1 MERGGMGA
9 SRTLR
14 DLLAG
19 VGGAEVRG
27 DSGCAIAG
35 LAYDSRRVR
44 PGDLFATWV
53 GFENDG
59 HVFVPE
65 AVAAGAVA
73 CLVER
78 RGAVPPQAVEVFVED
93 SRRALSRVAA
103 NFYGHPARSLHV
115 VGVTGTKGKTTT
127 TYLCREV
134 LSSLAPVG
142 LIGTVQTI
150 IGNQPQVI
158 RGVHLTTPE
167 APDLHAAFADMVAA
181 GDRFCVM
188 EASSLAL
195 ARHRVDDC
203 MFRTAVFT
211 NLSHDHIGGREHS
224 DLQSYQAAKERL
236 FRLCDPAG
244 HAVINADDPAGPLM
258 IRATSAAVT
267 TYGLRPGADVRAEGI
282 EIDPS
287 GASFTIVHG
296 AGRYPVRLHLT
307 GRFNVYNALAAFAV
321 GMTAGVDPAAAA
333 AALQRVSGVPGR
345 FQVVPS
351 PLPFSV
357 IVDFAHTPDSLQN
370 VLSTARE
377 FARGRVIAV
386 FGAGGDRDRGK
397 RPRMG
402 AIAAAAADVV
412 ILTSDNP
419 RSEDPEAILA
429 DIAAG
434 IQQAPVG
441 GMRMIADR
449 RRAIH
454 TAIGEAREGDVII
467 IAGKGHET
475 YQIFADRT
483 IDFDDREVA
492 AQALLARSEGGA
504 AAEEEGHQAR
514 P

>member
-1 MERGGMGA
+1 MDRGPVGGQ
-9 SRTLR
+9 RPLR
-14 DLLAG
+14 ALLAG

-27 DSGCAIAG
+27 DPLRPVAG

-44 PGDLFATWV
+44 PGDLFATWQ
-53 GFENDG
+53 GFEKDG
-59 HVFVPE
+59 HAFVPE

-78 RGAVPPQAVEVFVED
+78 RGVVPPEAVEVYVPD

-103 NFYGHPARSLHV
+103 NFYGHPTRSLHL

-134 LSSLAPVG
+134 LGTLGPVG
-142 LIGTVQTI
+142 LVGTVQTI
-150 IGNQPQVI
+150 VGGQPRI
-158 RGVHLTTPE
+158 ARGAHLTTPE
-167 APDLHAAFADMVAA
+167 APDLHAAFAEMVAA
-181 GDRFCVM
+181 GDRYCVI

-203 MFRTAVFT
+203 LFRTAVFT
-211 NLSHDHIGGREHS
+211 NLSHDHIGGREHP
-224 DLQSYQAAKERL
+224 DLESYRAAKERL
-236 FRLCDPAG
+236 FRLLDPAG
-244 HAVINADDPAGPLM
+244 HAVVNADDPAAGIM
-258 IRATSAAVT
+258 IRATAGEVT
-267 TYGLRPGADVRAEGI
+267 TYGLQAGADVRAEDIAVVPG
-282 EIDPS
+282 
-287 GASFTIVHG
+287 GASFSVVH
-296 AGRYPVRLHLT
+296 AGRRRPVRLRLT
-307 GRFNVYNALAAFAV
+307 GRFNVYNALAAYAV
-321 GMTAGVDPAAAA
+321 GITAGADPDAAV
-333 AALQRVSGVPGR
+333 AALERVSGVPGR

-351 PLPFSV
+351 LLPFSV
-357 IVDFAHTPDSLQN
+357 IVDYAHTPDSLQN
-370 VLSTARE
+370 VLGTARE

-434 IQQAPVG
+434 ITRPPAG
-441 GMRMIADR
+441 GVRTIPDR
-449 RRAIH
+449 RRAIQ
-454 TAIGEAREGDVII
+454 TAVAEAREGDVII

-483 IDFDDREVA
+483 IDFDDRQVA
-492 AQALLARSEGGA
+492 AEALAAR
-504 AAEEEGHQAR
+504 AEADAEAR
-514 P
+514 RR

>member
-1 MERGGMGA
+1 MERGGTAG
-9 SRTLR
+9 SWTLR

-27 DSGCAIAG
+27 DPGCRVAG
-35 LAYDSRRVR
+35 LAYDSRRVA

-53 GFENDG
+53 GFEKDG
-59 HVFVPE
+59 HAFVRE

-78 RGAVPPQAVEVFVED
+78 RGVVPADAVEVYVQD

-115 VGVTGTKGKTTT
+115 IGVTGTKGKTTT

-134 LSSLAPVG
+134 LGTIAPVG

-150 IGNQPQVI
+150 VGGQPRVS
-158 RGVHLTTPE
+158 RGAHLTTPE

-181 GDRFCVM
+181 GDRYCVM

-211 NLSHDHIGGREHS
+211 NLTHDHIGGREHP

-236 FRLCDPAG
+236 FRLCDPTG
-244 HAVINADDPAGPLM
+244 HAVVNADDPSSELM
-258 IRATSAAVT
+258 TRATSAAVV

-282 EIDPS
+282 EIDPA
-287 GASFTIVHG
+287 GASFVLVHHG
-296 AGRYPVRLHLT
+296 VRHPVRLHLT

-321 GMTAGVDPAAAA
+321 GMTAGVDPAAAV
-333 AALQRVSGVPGR
+333 AALERVSGVPGR

-351 PLPFSV
+351 LLPFSV
-357 IVDFAHTPDSLQN
+357 IVDYAHTPDSLQN
-370 VLSTARE
+370 VLGTARE

-402 AIAAAAADVV
+402 AIAAASADVV

-434 IQQAPVG
+434 IVQAPAG

-449 RRAIH
+449 RHAIE
-454 TAIGEAREGDVII
+454 TAIAEAREGDVII

-475 YQIFADRT
+475 YQIFSDRT

-492 AQALLARSEGGA
+492 AQALRARSEDRA
-504 AAEEEGHQAR
+504 
-514 P
+514 